1 MESFWGEGPEVPCHL
16 SGLYASLRVSLLGM
30 DEIWELDWISDEE
43 DWSVVADH
51 IVVSL
56 LGVELDGESSG
67 ISLAVVSTTL
77 ASNGGEAEE
86 AWSSLTNSIK
96 EVCSRKPMN
105 FKFGQ
110 G

>member
-1 MESFWGEGPEVPCHL
+1 MESLWGEGPEVPGIL
-16 SGLYASLRVSLLGM
+16 GGLVTGLWVSFLGM
-30 DEIWELDWISDEE
+30 EEVRELDWISDEE

-56 LGVELDGESSG
+56 LGVELDGKSSW

-105 FKFGQ
+105 FKFGK